1 MEVGLLEQKLRA
13 LPGVLDCSVSAEGVA
28 VVVHP
33 EMDPRLIELH
43 AQMLLGEAGDR
54 RPLLVLGGMTVG
66 PRVLPSGRSARPRR
80 HGPSPWSLV
89 GFAALVLALLA
100 VVPIAGRESR
110 SDGAGSAAGV
120 PAPVG
125 LGRLPVVDDPVVEG
139 RVPADEI
146 AVALPPVASEAVQP
160 VAVVFEPSGSAVVR
174 VASAPMPALSPTVVA
189 PAPAAAAAPVAATA
203 TSKGK
208 GKGHGHG
215 RTKGSEV
222 RTAGHGHGVV
232 SAAAAAAAPGK
243 VDPPGRRRGHE
254 H

>member
-1 MEVGLLEQKLRA
+1 MEVELLEQKLRA

-33 EMDPRLIELH
+33 EMDPRLIEVH

-54 RPLLVLGGMTVG
+54 RPLLVVGGMTVG
-66 PRVLPSGRSARPRR
+66 PRVLPSGRSGRTGRSRR
-80 HGPSPWSLV
+80 HGPSPLSLV

-120 PAPVG
+120 SAPLG
-125 LGRLPVVDDPVVEG
+125 LGRLPVLDDVLPTDEMPV
-139 RVPADEI
+139 
-146 AVALPPVASEAVQP
+146 AVVPVASEAVQSAA
-160 VAVVFEPSGSAVVR
+160 AVIEPTDSAVVR
-174 VASAPMPALSPTVVA
+174 VASAPAPAPPPTVVA
-189 PAPAAAAAPVAATA
+189 PAPAAASPVTATA
-203 TSKGK
+203 TSK

-222 RTAGHGHGVV
+222 RAAGQGHGVM
-232 SAAAAAAAPGK
+232 SAAAPGK
-243 VDPPGRRRGHE
+243 ADPPGRRRGHE